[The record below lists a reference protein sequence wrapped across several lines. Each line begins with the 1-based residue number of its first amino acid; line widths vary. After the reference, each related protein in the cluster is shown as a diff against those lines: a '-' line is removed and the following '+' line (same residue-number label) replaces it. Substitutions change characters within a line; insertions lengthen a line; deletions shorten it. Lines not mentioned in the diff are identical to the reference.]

1 MNKVF
6 ISSLDSIQPLCYE
19 EPNTDEL
26 YTWLCYQRVIKVAK
40 DELPQKFIDG
50 TVLCKLI
57 NKLEGRNCK
66 LGFHQNPK
74 TLSACRA
81 NIKRALDYLK
91 KFPKFKSEYLWSSEE
106 IIHGNPD
113 SVWGLLKDIKN
124 FYPDYEGSIKSPL
137 RSVNSGNRSRSVAAK
152 SPVSGEKCD
161 VETVKKWL
169 ETLGL
174 RYMLDCS
181 QRNYVKDPLRN
192 GVLLCKVLNK
202 VKEQFEYFSHPLNVE
217 ELWENLNTVVKV
229 IKKEI
234 KVNKVTELTDEGCV
248 WDLLHRIMLTYKP
261 KAKLELPYSNL
272 QIRQLQ
278 NATFKWV
285 YSLKPF
291 DQTFPENFQC
301 LVGVLKSGVILS
313 RLVEKICNV
322 SIEIIRYPSCMK
334 ECLMNLDL
342 SLMALQKEEN
352 MSKGFVWD
360 SIEIYAGNEMYILA
374 LLEDL
379 HRFSKGLPMRKS
391 GPAYHDDGPFFGSF
405 GLERLNLAK
414 TDEKSLWNSKSVYMS
429 PSRQESVHKSFIGA
443 SSPASAYSYNSLK
456 TSVEMSCE
464 NISPRIKPSKKL
476 NLTSFEWIGEIMTS
490 LPKTLDMTG
499 EKISEF
505 RSGMLLC
512 EIMQTLEAK
521 TIIGMQKAKKGTAAA
536 VKNVSLVFDILRK
549 KPNFSSKVY
558 SIEKHV
564 IDGNGHWI
572 RLLLKE
578 IYRLYKNSIVTLVK
592 FRNSGKDLSRYCD

>member
-1 MNKVF
+1 
-6 ISSLDSIQPLCYE
+6 
-19 EPNTDEL
+19 
-26 YTWLCYQRVIKVAK
+26 
-40 DELPQKFIDG
+40 
-50 TVLCKLI
+50 
-57 NKLEGRNCK
+57 
-66 LGFHQNPK
+66 
-74 TLSACRA
+74 
-81 NIKRALDYLK
+81 
-91 KFPKFKSEYLWSSEE
+91 
-106 IIHGNPD
+106 
-113 SVWGLLKDIKN
+113 
-124 FYPDYEGSIKSPL
+124 
-137 RSVNSGNRSRSVAAK
+137 
-152 SPVSGEKCD
+152 
-161 VETVKKWL
+161 
-169 ETLGL
+169 
-174 RYMLDCS
+174 
-181 QRNYVKDPLRN
+181 
-192 GVLLCKVLNK
+192 
-202 VKEQFEYFSHPLNVE
+202 
-217 ELWENLNTVVKV
+217 
-229 IKKEI
+229 
-234 KVNKVTELTDEGCV
+234 
-248 WDLLHRIMLTYKP
+248 
-261 KAKLELPYSNL
+261 
-272 QIRQLQ
+272 
-278 NATFKWV
+278 
-285 YSLKPF
+285 
-291 DQTFPENFQC
+291 
-301 LVGVLKSGVILS
+301 
-313 RLVEKICNV
+313 
-322 SIEIIRYPSCMK
+322 MK
-334 ECLMNLDL
+334 ECLVNLDL
-342 SLMALQKEEN
+342 GLMALQKEEN

-391 GPAYHDDGPFFGSF
+391 GPAYHDDGPFFGNF

-414 TDEKSLWNSKSVYMS
+414 SDEKSLWNSKSVYMS
-429 PSRQESVHKSFIGA
+429 PSRQESVHKSFIGT

-476 NLTSFEWIGEIMTS
+476 NLTSFEWLGEIMTS

-536 VKNVSLVFDILRK
+536 AKNVSLVFDILRK